1 MNFKLA
7 AKIFGYFYVKY
18 LWVHSIVGPF
28 FLSIG
33 LLIFLNPLFSWD
45 MWSTIFGIISLVIA
59 LVVGIKMVNDISNG
73 VSVGYT
79 NQVIN
84 QVPFRYKLT
93 FQHYMSVLLY
103 VFIISYGIYAG
114 ISGDEILSNEI
125 RNLII
130 KVGILGTV
138 SYVGIRSRINKMEM
152 N

>member
-1 MNFKLA
+1 MNYKVA

-45 MWSTIFGIISLVIA
+45 MWSTIFGIMSLVIA
-59 LVVGIKMVNDISNG
+59 LVVGIKMVNDMSDG

-114 ISGDEILSNEI
+114 VSGDEILSNEI
-125 RNLII
+125 RNFII